1 MILSN
6 IVIDDLK
13 KKSGLHFDQAK
24 DFDMLAKLILDVTQR
39 SIGVTTLK
47 RLMGYIDDD
56 HRTNS
61 YTLNTIA
68 LFLGFS
74 TWDDY
79 LLARSVDSIWGFQD
93 SAVYIH
99 ELELD
104 SEVLVKY
111 MDRTVKFKVVEHKEK
126 KALMVIEA
134 VNSSL
139 QPNDL
144 LYIHKIEKG
153 KRLEAEKVFRGDLIG
168 NYKTSSELTAVELM

>member
-13 KKSGLHFDQAK
+13 EKSGLLFDQAK

-61 YTLNTIA
+61 YTIA
-68 LFLGFS
+68 LYLGFP

-93 SAVYIH
+93 SAVYVQ
-99 ELELD
+99 ELELN
-104 SEVLVKY
+104 SEVIVKY
-111 MDRTVKFKVVEHKEK
+111 MDRTVRFKVIDHEEK

-134 VNSSL
+134 ANSSL
-139 QPNDL
+139 QPNDI

-168 NYKTSSELTAVELM
+168 NYKTSSELTAVELI

>member
-13 KKSGLHFDQAK
+13 DKSGLLFDQAK
-24 DFDMLAKLILDVTQR
+24 DFDMLTKLIMDVTQR

-68 LFLGFS
+68 LYLGFS

-153 KRLEAEKVFRGDLIG
+153 KRLEAGKVFRGDLIG

>member
-13 KKSGLHFDQAK
+13 DKSGLLFDQAK

-68 LFLGFS
+68 LYLGFS

-111 MDRTVKFKVVEHKEK
+111 MDRTVKFKVVEHKGK

-144 LYIHKIEKG
+144 LYLSLIHISEPT
-153 KRLEAEKVFRGDLIG
+153 RLL
-168 NYKTSSELTAVELM
+168 